1 MGILKKI
8 ETVRQELYALIK
20 ENASYD
26 SIYCKSTELDLLINK
41 YYILNQV

>member
-8 ETVRQELYALIK
+8 EIARAQLHLLIA

-26 SIYCKSTELDLLINK
+26 AIYCKSTELDLLINS
-41 YYILNQV
+41 YYQLEK